1 MLQLPVVYLP
11 TPIGVYEGE
20 IAAENMLNG
29 NHAIPDYKGTP
40 SVVYTIPPLA
50 SVGLQENNAT
60 MQGLKFKTNKASTS
74 DWYSSKR
81 VGESYSGYKV
91 MIEENTNRIL
101 GAHLFGPNSEEVI
114 NIFAL
119 AIRLGLK
126 AAELK
131 KVIYSY
137 PTNSSDVE
145 YML

>member
-1 MLQLPVVYLP
+1 M

-29 NHAIPDYKGTP
+29 NHATPNYKGTP
-40 SVVYTIPPLA
+40 SMVYTIPPLA
-50 SVGLQENNAT
+50 SVGLQENDAT
-60 MQGLKFKTNKASTS
+60 MQGLKFKTNKASTI

-81 VGESYSGYKV
+81 VGENHTGYKV
-91 MIEENTNRIL
+91 MIEENTDHIL

-119 AIRLGLK
+119 AIRFGLR

-131 KVIYSY
+131 QAIYSY